1 MSGSTPAARQ
11 RPAVVVEDLGVRYRI
26 YPRPMDRLRQ
36 MVARSG
42 TTYYRELWAVQ
53 GVTFA
58 VPSGSTFGIIGPNGS
73 GKSTI
78 LKVIAGLLAP
88 TAGRVARVGRL
99 SALLELGAGF
109 NGEYSGRENVFI
121 NAAMLGLSREEIEA
135 IYPAVVKFSELA
147 GFMEQPVKTY
157 SSGMYV
163 RLAFAVVAHIDPDVM
178 VVDEALAVGDTVF
191 QHRCMRKIKE
201 LQERGATILLV
212 THDMNAVSSFCDTAL
227 WIDGGRMRLIGTPET
242 VVKQYLAWAYAKQ
255 DEELKITTAPAEGPT
270 VMRYGNGRATV
281 TRHRI
286 LDETGTATQVLKAGM
301 IYSFEIEAEFHAASS
316 QPILGFQIRDHYG
329 KEIFSMNTVQS
340 RIALEPAQ
348 AGDRRGARFR
358 FRWPEFAEATY
369 SFSPSVAEGTQESHL
384 VLDWIEGASY
394 VRSAPGRFVLGL
406 IRISDVEAAAYEP
419 ERA

>member
-1 MSGSTPAARQ
+1 MSGSAPAASQ
-11 RPAVVVEDLGVRYRI
+11 HPAVVVEDLGVRYRI
-26 YPRPMDRLRQ
+26 YPRPLDRLRQ

-42 TTYYRELWAVQ
+42 KTYYRELWAVRD
-53 GVTFA
+53 VTFA

-88 TAGRVARVGRL
+88 AAGRVTRVGRL
-99 SALLELGAGF
+99 SALFELGAGF

-121 NAAMLGLSREEIEA
+121 NAAMLGLSRDEIEA
-135 IYPAVVKFSELA
+135 IYPAVVKFSELG

-227 WIDGGRMRLIGTPET
+227 WIDGGRTRLIGTPEA

-255 DEELKITTAPAEGPT
+255 DEELKISTAPAEGPT
-270 VMRYGNGRATV
+270 VMRYGNGRASV
-281 TRHRI
+281 TR
-286 LDETGTATQVLKAGM
+286 A
-301 IYSFEIEAEFHAASS
+301 
-316 QPILGFQIRDHYG
+316 P
-329 KEIFSMNTVQS
+329 
-340 RIALEPAQ
+340 
-348 AGDRRGARFR
+348 DRRRERCGDTGAQGREGVRFR
-358 FRWPEFAEATY
+358 DR
-369 SFSPSVAEGTQESHL
+369 G
-384 VLDWIEGASY
+384 
-394 VRSAPGRFVLGL
+394 
-406 IRISDVEAAAYEP
+406 
-419 ERA
+419 